1 MTSELTNH
9 RPLKYHKIKL
19 FIVVLIWDE
28 SQKDLEKKAVMDITF
43 SQPVVNVRMKRDRL
57 VYRVFVH

>member
-1 MTSELTNH
+1 MFL
-9 RPLKYHKIKL
+9 
-19 FIVVLIWDE
+19 DE
-28 SQKDLEKKAVMDITF
+28 SQKDLEKKTVMDITF

>member
-9 RPLKYHKIKL
+9 RPLKYHKIIL